1 MFDYGMIAA
10 RISKFDYYYF
20 LFYYFFSPSVLLCVT
35 IQLSSPLFQ
44 TVRGIGPR
52 GSTFLLGLTGNQHSF
67 YAIVKHLK
75 RHMVQEILLL
85 CVKVWH
91 FQTESVVLTSSP
103 VVGSYMRP
111 LPSAENLFHLPVVLG
126 LIQML

>member
-1 MFDYGMIAA
+1 
-10 RISKFDYYYF
+10 
-20 LFYYFFSPSVLLCVT
+20 
-35 IQLSSPLFQ
+35 
-44 TVRGIGPR
+44 
-52 GSTFLLGLTGNQHSF
+52 
-67 YAIVKHLK
+67 
-75 RHMVQEILLL
+75 MVQEILLL

-111 LPSAENLFHLPVVLG
+111 LPSAENLFHLLVVLG